1 VAQNAAV
8 SGRVEPRPQ
17 PNLLLV
23 LLAVSVA
30 LNLALGAFVLIRGMN
45 AASNQPGAAAS
56 ALNFNKDSYYAV
68 FLNNKE
74 AFVGHITDM
83 SGSGINMSSL
93 YYLTF
98 DPPKD
103 ANGNVIPNANPN
115 DYKPALKKLGAEVWG
130 PKDAVQINRQ
140 NMEYYTELRADSPI
154 VKAIIAFNTPKK

>member
-1 VAQNAAV
+1 MAQNAAV
-8 SGRVEPRPQ
+8 VGRAEPRRQ
-17 PNLLLV
+17 PGLLLV

-30 LNLALGAFVLIRGMN
+30 LNLALLGLVALRGLN
-45 AASNQPGAAAS
+45 IASLSASPSGAS
-56 ALNFNKDSYYAV
+56 ASFNKDSYYAV

-74 AFVGHITDM
+74 AFVGHITDLN
-83 SGSGINMSSL
+83 GTAINMSNL

-103 ANGNVIPNANPN
+103 AAGNPVANANPN
-115 DYKPALKKLGAEVWG
+115 DYKPALKKLGQEVWG

-140 NMEYYTELRADSPI
+140 NMEYYTELRTDSPI

>member
-1 VAQNAAV
+1 MAQNAAV
-8 SGRVEPRPQ
+8 SGRVEPRRP
-17 PNLLLV
+17 PSLVLV

-30 LNLALGAFVLIRGMN
+30 LNLALVALVGLRGFN
-45 AASNQPGAAAS
+45 IANPVASVAS
-56 ALNFNKDSYYAV
+56 GSTTFNKDGYYAV

-74 AFVGHITDM
+74 AFVGHITDLNATT
-83 SGSGINMSSL
+83 INMSSL

-103 ANGNVIPNANPN
+103 AGGNPIPNANPN
-115 DYKPALKKLGAEVWG
+115 DYKPALKKLGQEVWG